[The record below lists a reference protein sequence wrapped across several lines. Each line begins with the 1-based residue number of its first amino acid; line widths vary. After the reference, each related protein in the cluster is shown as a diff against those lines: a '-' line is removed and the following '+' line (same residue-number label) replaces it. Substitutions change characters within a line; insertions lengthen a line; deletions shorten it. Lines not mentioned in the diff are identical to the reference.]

1 MNTFD
6 KLRLIKLTKN
16 NCQILLNS
24 NDGFIINTTYNS
36 NKGEAYKREYK
47 IFNGKLHIHE
57 RKNTDSSHD
66 NTWIATD
73 KEVHQFLEKY
83 LWKLSLDGITVRHAA
98 ILLITFSALI
108 MLYIISL
115 LKNMCTAVILVLHI
129 PNFYRNMQHFIA
141 FSLKSCFVI

>member
-1 MNTFD
+1 MDTFD
-6 KLRLIKLTKN
+6 KLGLIKLTKN

-47 IFNGKLHIHE
+47 IFNGKLHIYE
-57 RKNTDSSHD
+57 RKKNTDSSHD

-83 LWKLSLDGITVRHAA
+83 LWKLSLDNITVRHAA

-115 LKNMCTAVILVLHI
+115 PKTMFTVVFLLLPFQI
-129 PNFYRNMQHFIA
+129 FYRTFQTLLPF
-141 FSLKSCFVI
+141 L

>member
-1 MNTFD
+1 MDTFD

-24 NDGFIINTTYNS
+24 NDGFIINTTQNS

-47 IFNGKLHIHE
+47 IFNGKLHIYE
-57 RKNTDSSHD
+57 RKKNTDSSHD

-83 LWKLSLDGITVRHAA
+83 LWKLSLDNITV
-98 ILLITFSALI
+98 
-108 MLYIISL
+108 
-115 LKNMCTAVILVLHI
+115 
-129 PNFYRNMQHFIA
+129 
-141 FSLKSCFVI
+141 

>member
-1 MNTFD
+1 MDTFD

-24 NDGFIINTTYNS
+24 NDGFIINTIYN
-36 NKGEAYKREYK
+36 
-47 IFNGKLHIHE
+47 
-57 RKNTDSSHD
+57 NTDSSHD

-83 LWKLSLDGITVRHAA
+83 LWKLSLDNITVRHAA
-98 ILLITFSALI
+98 ILLIAFSALI

>member
-1 MNTFD
+1 MDTFD

-16 NCQILLNS
+16 NCQILLYS

-36 NKGEAYKREYK
+36 NKGGAYKREYK

-83 LWKLSLDGITVRHAA
+83 LWKLSLDNITVRHAA

-129 PNFYRNMQHFIA
+129 PNFKENEHFIA

>member
-1 MNTFD
+1 MDTFD

-16 NCQILLNS
+16 NCQILLDS

-36 NKGEAYKREYK
+36 NKGGAYKREYK

-83 LWKLSLDGITVRHAA
+83 LWKLSLDNITVRHAA

-129 PNFYRNMQHFIA
+129 PNFKENEHFIE

>member
-1 MNTFD
+1 MDTFD

-36 NKGEAYKREYK
+36 NKGEAYKREY
-47 IFNGKLHIHE
+47 IYE
-57 RKNTDSSHD
+57 RKKNTDSSHD

-83 LWKLSLDGITVRHAA
+83 LWKLSLDNITV
-98 ILLITFSALI
+98 
-108 MLYIISL
+108 
-115 LKNMCTAVILVLHI
+115 
-129 PNFYRNMQHFIA
+129 
-141 FSLKSCFVI
+141 

>member
-1 MNTFD
+1 MDTFD

-16 NCQILLNS
+16 NCQILLDS

-36 NKGEAYKREYK
+36 NKGGAYKREYK
-47 IFNGKLHIHE
+47 IFNCKLHIHE

-83 LWKLSLDGITVRHAA
+83 SWKLSLDGIEPVTYSYT
-98 ILLITFSALI
+98 ILPHYTSF
-108 MLYIISL
+108 
-115 LKNMCTAVILVLHI
+115 
-129 PNFYRNMQHFIA
+129 NFF
-141 FSLKSCFVI
+141 

>member
-1 MNTFD
+1 MYTFD
-6 KLRLIKLTKN
+6 KLRLIRLTKN
-16 NCQILLNS
+16 NRQILLDS
-24 NDGFIINTTYNS
+24 NTGFIVNTTYNS
-36 NKGEAYKREYK
+36 NKGGAYKREYR
-47 IFNGKLHIHE
+47 ISNGKLYIHE
-57 RKNTDSSHD
+57 MKTTDISYD

-83 LWKLSLDGITVRHAA
+83 LWKLSLDNITVRHAA

-141 FSLKSCFVI
+141 FSLKSCLI

>member
-1 MNTFD
+1 MYTFD
-6 KLRLIKLTKN
+6 KLRLIRLTKN
-16 NCQILLNS
+16 NRQILLDS
-24 NDGFIINTTYNS
+24 NTGFIVNTTYNS
-36 NKGEAYKREYK
+36 NKGGAYKREYR
-47 IFNGKLHIHE
+47 ISNGKLYIHE
-57 RKNTDSSHD
+57 MKTTDSSHD

-83 LWKLSLDGITVRHAA
+83 LWKLSLDNITVRHAT

-115 LKNMCTAVILVLHI
+115 LKNMCTAVIFVLHI

>member
-1 MNTFD
+1 MDTFD
-6 KLRLIKLTKN
+6 KLKLIKLTKN
-16 NCQILLNS
+16 NCQILLDS

-36 NKGEAYKREYK
+36 NKGGAYKREYK

-73 KEVHQFLEKY
+73 KEVLQFLEKY
-83 LWKLSLDGITVRHAA
+83 LWKLSLDNITVRHAA
-98 ILLITFSALI
+98 ILLITFSAVI

-129 PNFYRNMQHFIA
+129 PIFTGKCNTLLHF
-141 FSLKSCFVI
+141 L

>member
-1 MNTFD
+1 MDTFD

-16 NCQILLNS
+16 NFQILLDS

-36 NKGEAYKREYK
+36 NKGGAYKREYK
-47 IFNGKLHIHE
+47 IFNGKLHIYE
-57 RKNTDSSHD
+57 RKKNTDSSHD

-83 LWKLSLDGITVRHAA
+83 LWKLSLDNITVRHAV

-129 PNFYRNMQHFIA
+129 PNFHRNMQHFIA
-141 FSLKSCFVI
+141 FSLKSCLI

>member
-1 MNTFD
+1 MYTFD

-47 IFNGKLHIHE
+47 IFNGKLHIYE
-57 RKNTDSSHD
+57 RKKNTDSSHD

-73 KEVHQFLEKY
+73 KEVHQFL
-83 LWKLSLDGITVRHAA
+83 
-98 ILLITFSALI
+98 
-108 MLYIISL
+108 
-115 LKNMCTAVILVLHI
+115 
-129 PNFYRNMQHFIA
+129 
-141 FSLKSCFVI
+141 